1 MYRCKLLFIV
11 CFHVLSIWV
20 TVQVVAYDDPRC
32 FCFDAVDA
40 ILRDD
45 FLCADTFALSGVA
58 CTGKTTL
65 LKTLDGTKFNGTT
78 FSSRFLD
85 YAEICKEQPI
95 FASKFGNTYMEL
107 AYTLLHHIRSFADL
121 IEPVSTPSNVKDV
134 KEPPQIT
141 SVSPVPRSILDWF
154 ILTDRSPFDNL
165 VYDILFTFDGH
176 RNFDL
181 LQSKIESFDSQA
193 FDSLTEAELTKIRSV
208 DFAIDCIAAELTR
221 SIPNYH
227 ILIVTV
233 NNAFLVS
240 DNLTKRGNPDS
251 NFNVVE
257 YTRSQNL
264 LFKRLVER
272 LPRELCSSI
281 QVDSLIRVED
291 VQVFFT
297 EIQSYYNRFYL
308 TTISALEGEKNG
320 RTALPVP
327 VNFDTEKNDRTT
339 DNNDVPL

>member
-1 MYRCKLLFIV
+1 MLSRAFDLGRGTLA
-11 CFHVLSIWV
+11 CFLNNAIN
-20 TVQVVAYDDPRC
+20 
-32 FCFDAVDA
+32 AVYA
-40 ILRDD
+40 I
-45 FLCADTFALSGVA
+45 CADTFALSGVA

-107 AYTLLHHIRSFADL
+107 AYTLLHQIRSFADL
-121 IEPVSTPSNVKDV
+121 IEPASTPTPDV
-134 KEPPQIT
+134 KEPQFT
-141 SVSPVPRSILDWF
+141 SVSSVPRSVLDWF

-176 RNFDL
+176 RNFEL
-181 LQSKIESFDSQA
+181 LRSKIENFDSQV
-193 FDSLTEAELTKIRSV
+193 FDSLTEEELTKIRSV

-308 TTISALEGEKNG
+308 TTINALE
-320 RTALPVP
+320 A
-327 VNFDTEKNDRTT
+327 EKNDRTAA
-339 DNNDVPL
+339 NVPLSVNFDAEKNDDRTTANVPL

>member
-1 MYRCKLLFIV
+1 M
-11 CFHVLSIWV
+11 
-20 TVQVVAYDDPRC
+20 T
-32 FCFDAVDA
+32 
-40 ILRDD
+40 

-65 LKTLDGTKFNGTT
+65 LKALDGTKFNGTT

-121 IEPVSTPSNVKDV
+121 IEPASTPDVQNVN
-134 KEPPQIT
+134 EPQFT

-251 NFNVVE
+251 TFNVVE

-264 LFKRLVER
+264 LFKRLVAR
-272 LPRELCSSI
+272 LPRELCSSV

-308 TTISALEGEKNG
+308 TTINALEAQKNV
-320 RTALPVP
+320 RTTVNLPLL
-327 VNFDTEKNDRTT
+327 VNFDNTETEKNDRTT
-339 DNNDVPL
+339 TNVPL

>member
-1 MYRCKLLFIV
+1 MI
-11 CFHVLSIWV
+11 
-20 TVQVVAYDDPRC
+20 
-32 FCFDAVDA
+32 
-40 ILRDD
+40 

-65 LKTLDGTKFNGTT
+65 LKALDGTKFNGTT
-78 FSSRFLD
+78 CSSRFLD

-107 AYTLLHHIRSFADL
+107 AYTLLHHIRSFADI
-121 IEPVSTPSNVKDV
+121 IEQPASTPDT
-134 KEPPQIT
+134 KEPQST
-141 SVSPVPRSILDWF
+141 SVSSVPRSVLDWF

-165 VYDILFTFDGH
+165 IYDILFTFGGH
-176 RNFDL
+176 RNFDV
-181 LQSKIESFDSQA
+181 LQSKIRSFDSQV
-193 FDSLTEAELTKIRSV
+193 FDSLTEEELTKLRSV
-208 DFAIDCIAAELTR
+208 DFVIDCIAAELIR

-240 DNLTKRGNPDS
+240 DNMRKRGNPDS

-264 LFKRLVER
+264 LFKRLVDR
-272 LPRELCSSI
+272 LPRELCSCI
-281 QVDSLIRVED
+281 QVDSLICAED
-291 VQVFFT
+291 VHVFFT

-308 TTISALEGEKNG
+308 TTVNALDAEKNG
-320 RTALPVP
+320 RTQTP
-327 VNFDTEKNDRTT
+327 N
-339 DNNDVPL
+339 VPL

>member
-1 MYRCKLLFIV
+1 MI
-11 CFHVLSIWV
+11 
-20 TVQVVAYDDPRC
+20 
-32 FCFDAVDA
+32 
-40 ILRDD
+40 

-65 LKTLDGTKFNGTT
+65 LKALDGTKFNGTT
-78 FSSRFLD
+78 CSSRFLD

-107 AYTLLHHIRSFADL
+107 AYTLLHHIRSFADI
-121 IEPVSTPSNVKDV
+121 IEQPASTPDT
-134 KEPPQIT
+134 KEPQST
-141 SVSPVPRSILDWF
+141 SVSSVPRSVLDWF

-165 VYDILFTFDGH
+165 IYDILFTFEGH
-176 RNFDL
+176 RNFDV
-181 LQSKIESFDSQA
+181 LQSKIQSFDSQV
-193 FDSLTEAELTKIRSV
+193 FDSLTEEELTKLRSV
-208 DFAIDCIAAELTR
+208 DFVIDCIAAELIR

-240 DNLTKRGNPDS
+240 DNMRKRGNPDS

-264 LFKRLVER
+264 LFKRLVDR
-272 LPRELCSSI
+272 LPRELCSCI
-281 QVDSLIRVED
+281 QVDSLICAED
-291 VQVFFT
+291 VHVFFT

-308 TTISALEGEKNG
+308 TTVNALDAEKNG
-320 RTALPVP
+320 RTQTP
-327 VNFDTEKNDRTT
+327 N
-339 DNNDVPL
+339 VPL

>member
-1 MYRCKLLFIV
+1 M
-11 CFHVLSIWV
+11 
-20 TVQVVAYDDPRC
+20 
-32 FCFDAVDA
+32 
-40 ILRDD
+40 
-45 FLCADTFALSGVA
+45 
-58 CTGKTTL
+58 
-65 LKTLDGTKFNGTT
+65 DGTKFNGTT

-85 YAEICKEQPI
+85 YTEICKEQPI

-121 IEPVSTPSNVKDV
+121 IEPVSTPDV
-134 KEPPQIT
+134 TSDQQVA
-141 SVSPVPRSILDWF
+141 SVSCIPRSILDWF

-165 VYDILFTFDGH
+165 IYDILFTFEGH
-176 RNFDL
+176 RNFEL
-181 LQSKIESFDSQA
+181 LRSKIESFDSQA
-193 FDSLTEAELTKIRSV
+193 FDSLTEAEIAKIRSV

-251 NFNVVE
+251 NFDVVE

-272 LPRELCSSI
+272 LPRELCSSV
-281 QVDSLIRVED
+281 QVDSLIRFED
-291 VQVFFT
+291 VRVFFT
-297 EIQSYYNRFYL
+297 EIQTYYNRFYW
-308 TTISALEGEKNG
+308 TTINRVESRTAVNVAEDRPAEKNEP
-320 RTALPVP
+320 A
-327 VNFDTEKNDRTT
+327 N
-339 DNNDVPL
+339 VPL

>member
-1 MYRCKLLFIV
+1 M
-11 CFHVLSIWV
+11 
-20 TVQVVAYDDPRC
+20 T
-32 FCFDAVDA
+32 
-40 ILRDD
+40 

-65 LKTLDGTKFNGTT
+65 LKALDGTKFNGTT

-121 IEPVSTPSNVKDV
+121 IEPASTPDVQNVN
-134 KEPPQIT
+134 EPQFT

-251 NFNVVE
+251 TFNVVE

-272 LPRELCSSI
+272 LPRELCSSV

-308 TTISALEGEKNG
+308 TTINALEAQKNV
-320 RTALPVP
+320 RTTVNLPLL
-327 VNFDTEKNDRTT
+327 VNFDNTETEKNDRTT
-339 DNNDVPL
+339 TNVPL